1 MRIVNPTATDLDR
14 LTASTIRG
22 LSMDGVQAANSGHP
36 GMPLG
41 MAEVATALWT
51 RYLRYDPS
59 SPEWADRDR
68 FVLSAGHGSM
78 LLYSMLFLTGQGLT
92 LNDLR
97 SFRQWGSRCA
107 GHPEH
112 GEAPGIETTTGPLG
126 QGFTNAVGM
135 AIAER
140 SLRARFGEALCN
152 HWTYAIVSDG
162 DLMEG
167 ITAEA
172 GSLAGHLGLG
182 RLIFLYDDNNISID
196 GSTDITFTEDVAA
209 RFVAYGWHVLKI
221 DGHDLDAIA
230 AAISAARDE
239 TTRPSLI
246 CCKTRIGRG
255 SPNKEGKSSSHGAPL
270 GVEEVRLTKLNI
282 GLDPDQHFAVPA
294 AVLEHVRQRD
304 TARSTLRHAWSE
316 RLEAHPDRLAFEAA
330 LSGNIDTDAID
341 WPVYAPGESLATRK
355 ASHSA
360 IQAVAAAVPFVVGG
374 SADLAES
381 NLTHIKGSGYFQA
394 ATPEGRNFAFGIR
407 EHAMASICNGI
418 MLHGG
423 LRPFC
428 ATFLIFHDYHRPAV
442 RLSALMNQPVIY
454 VYTHDSVWVGEDGP
468 THQPIETL
476 QSMRLIPNLWV
487 VRPSDPEGANEAWRL
502 ALSRRD
508 GPVALVFTRQNLINL
523 DRSQLGPAS
532 GLRRGA
538 YVLSDSGAAT
548 PDLVLIGTGSETALA
563 LDAAKRLSADGVAVR
578 VVDMPCCELFDQQE
592 LEYRRSVLPP
602 GVPRVS
608 VEAGSTRGWQ
618 RYVGLEGGSVGI
630 DRFGASAPGKIVSEK
645 LGITVDNVV
654 AVARRVLG
662 R

>member
-196 GSTDITFTEDVAA
+196 GSTDITFTDDVAA
-209 RFVAYGWHVLKI
+209 RFVAYGW
-221 DGHDLDAIA
+221 
-230 AAISAARDE
+230 
-239 TTRPSLI
+239 
-246 CCKTRIGRG
+246 
-255 SPNKEGKSSSHGAPL
+255 
-270 GVEEVRLTKLNI
+270 
-282 GLDPDQHFAVPA
+282 
-294 AVLEHVRQRD
+294 
-304 TARSTLRHAWSE
+304 
-316 RLEAHPDRLAFEAA
+316 
-330 LSGNIDTDAID
+330 
-341 WPVYAPGESLATRK
+341 
-355 ASHSA
+355 
-360 IQAVAAAVPFVVGG
+360 
-374 SADLAES
+374 
-381 NLTHIKGSGYFQA
+381 
-394 ATPEGRNFAFGIR
+394 
-407 EHAMASICNGI
+407 
-418 MLHGG
+418 
-423 LRPFC
+423 
-428 ATFLIFHDYHRPAV
+428 
-442 RLSALMNQPVIY
+442 
-454 VYTHDSVWVGEDGP
+454 
-468 THQPIETL
+468 
-476 QSMRLIPNLWV
+476 
-487 VRPSDPEGANEAWRL
+487 
-502 ALSRRD
+502 
-508 GPVALVFTRQNLINL
+508 
-523 DRSQLGPAS
+523 
-532 GLRRGA
+532 
-538 YVLSDSGAAT
+538 YVL
-548 PDLVLIGTGSETALA
+548 
-563 LDAAKRLSADGVAVR
+563 
-578 VVDMPCCELFDQQE
+578 
-592 LEYRRSVLPP
+592 
-602 GVPRVS
+602 
-608 VEAGSTRGWQ
+608 
-618 RYVGLEGGSVGI
+618 
-630 DRFGASAPGKIVSEK
+630 
-645 LGITVDNVV
+645 
-654 AVARRVLG
+654 
-662 R
+662 